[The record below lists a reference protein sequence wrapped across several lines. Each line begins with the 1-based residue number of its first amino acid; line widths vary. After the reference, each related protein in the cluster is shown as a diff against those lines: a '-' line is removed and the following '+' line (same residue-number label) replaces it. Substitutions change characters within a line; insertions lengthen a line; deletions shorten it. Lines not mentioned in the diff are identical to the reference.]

1 MINRRQLVLGG
12 AALTLAS
19 RIPARAD
26 GMGFSALSG
35 RPIEARRNFRSP
47 AVEKK
52 IASIEASLA
61 SPELAQMF
69 RNCMPNTLDTTVFPM
84 EQDGQ
89 PDTYVITGDIDAM
102 WLRDSSAQVWPYLPF
117 ATEDTALARLIE
129 GVIRRQTRL
138 ILLDPY
144 ANAFT
149 RNTSD
154 PPLPVAMHDITE
166 MRPGVAERKWEID
179 SLCFPVRLAYG
190 FWKTTGSRAA
200 FDKPWHSAA
209 VKIVATF
216 REQQRFT
223 DHGPYRFQRRSVRP
237 TATLA
242 LEGYGNPVRTNGL
255 ICSGF
260 RPSDDACTFPYFLP
274 ANLFAA
280 KALAQLAEISR
291 EVYGDHALA
300 AECLEFSSQVRSA
313 VMRWGIVTS
322 LAQTSI
328 LAYEVDGY
336 GNALRMDDANAPGLL
351 SLTYL
356 GLLPPSDR
364 LYQRTRRFAWSPSNP
379 FFFRGSAGEGIG
391 GPHIGLNAIWPMS
404 IIMRA
409 LTSSS
414 EREIA
419 MSLQTLCTTTDG
431 TYFMHESFSKDD
443 PARYTRPWFAWANGL
458 FGELILKLDA
468 ERPQML
474 RQWKLAANYSPQRNM
489 PESI

>member
-12 AALTLAS
+12 AAAVLAS
-19 RIPARAD
+19 RIPSKAD
-26 GMGFSALSG
+26 GNGFTARSG
-35 RPIEARRNFRSP
+35 RPIEARRNFRCP

-61 SPELAQMF
+61 SPELAQIF

-84 EQDGQ
+84 EQDGH
-89 PDTYVITGDIDAM
+89 PDTYVVTGDIDAM

-117 ATEDTALARLIE
+117 ATEDAALAWLIE
-129 GVIRRQTRL
+129 GVVRRQARL
-138 ILLDPY
+138 IVLDPY

-154 PPLPVAMHDITE
+154 PPLPVAMHDKTE

-179 SLCFPVRLAYG
+179 SLCFPVRLAHG
-190 FWKTTGSRAA
+190 FWKATGSRAA
-200 FDKPWHSAA
+200 FDGTWHAA
-209 VKIVATF
+209 ALKIVATF
-216 REQQRFT
+216 REQQRWT
-223 DHGPYRFQRRSVRP
+223 DHGPYRFQRNSVRP

-242 LEGYGNPVRTNGL
+242 LDGYGNPARPNGL

-291 EVYGDHALA
+291 DVYDDHALA
-300 AECLEFSSQVRSA
+300 ATCLEFSGQVRSA
-313 VMRWGIVTS
+313 VMRWGIVTNFS
-322 LAQTSI
+322 QSPI

-336 GNALRMDDANAPGLL
+336 GDALRMDDANAPGLL
-351 SLTYL
+351 SLPYL
-356 GLLPPSDR
+356 GLLSQGDP
-364 LYQRTRRFAWSPSNP
+364 LYQRTRRFAWSLSNP
-379 FFFRGSAGEGIG
+379 YFFRGNAAEGIG
-391 GPHIGLNAIWPMS
+391 GPHVGLNAIWPMS

-414 EREIA
+414 EREIST
-419 MSLQTLCTTTDG
+419 SLQTLCTTTDG
-431 TYFMHESFSKDD
+431 TYFMHESFNKDD
-443 PARYTRPWFAWANGL
+443 PAKYTRPWFAWANGL

-474 RQWKLAANYSPQRNM
+474 RNWKLSANPSPQRNM
-489 PESI
+489 PELT

>member
-12 AALTLAS
+12 AAAALAS
-19 RIPARAD
+19 RIPSRAD
-26 GMGFSALSG
+26 GTGFSALSG
-35 RPIEARRNFRSP
+35 RPIEARRNFRCP

-61 SPELAQMF
+61 SPELAQIF

-84 EQDGQ
+84 EQDGH

-102 WLRDSSAQVWPYLPF
+102 WLRDSSAQVWPYLLF

-129 GVIRRQTRL
+129 GVVRRQARL

-154 PPLPVAMHDITE
+154 PPLPVTMHDKTE

-179 SLCFPVRLAYG
+179 SLCFPVRLAHG
-190 FWKTTGSRAA
+190 FWKTTGSRTA
-200 FDKPWHSAA
+200 FDKTWHAAA
-209 VKIVATF
+209 VKIIATF
-216 REQQRFT
+216 REQQRWT

-242 LEGYGNPVRTNGL
+242 LDGYGNPARPNGL

-280 KALAQLAEISR
+280 KALAQLAEISL

-300 AECLEFSSQVRSA
+300 AECLEFSGQVRSD
-313 VMRWGIVTS
+313 VMRWGIVTNS
-322 LAQTSI
+322 SQSPI

-336 GNALRMDDANAPGLL
+336 GDALRMDDANAPGLL
-351 SLTYL
+351 SLPYL
-356 GLLPPSDR
+356 GLLSPGDP
-364 LYQRTRRFAWSPSNP
+364 LYQRTRRFAWSLSNP
-379 FFFRGSAGEGIG
+379 YFFRGNAGEGVG
-391 GPHIGLNAIWPMS
+391 GPHVGLNAIWPMS

-414 EREIA
+414 EREIST
-419 MSLQTLCTTTDG
+419 SLQTLCTTTDG
-431 TYFMHESFSKDD
+431 TYFMHESFNKDD
-443 PARYTRPWFAWANGL
+443 PAKYTRPWFAWANGL

-474 RQWKLAANYSPQRNM
+474 RDWKLSANPSPQRNM
-489 PESI
+489 PEST